1 MKSLSLSN
9 MSVKQIL
16 DIEKDIKELNI
27 QGATNVAIAT
37 LEGMKIFIEES
48 NVSDKE
54 LFYKELERVG
64 NKLANARLN
73 EPLARNGVKYV
84 THLFKKNKDDLH
96 SINDMKQQLLDYC
109 DEYLFKISDSKR
121 SIIELGLP
129 YVKHFENVLTHC
141 HSSTAVA
148 ILKGIGGLNSSFDVV
163 CTETR
168 PLFQGRTTAKS
179 LLDDGISTTM
189 IADSAAES
197 FIIGRGSVSIDAIF
211 IGCDQITLDGYCINK
226 IGSWG
231 IGMAANLASKPLY
244 VVSPLLKVD
253 PYIKAK
259 DISIEIREDDELW
272 SEAPK
277 ELKMFNPAFEI
288 VDAKLITGFMTE
300 FGIIKPEEIHDIV
313 RAKYTWLFDD

>member
-1 MKSLSLSN
+1 

-16 DIEKDIKELNI
+16 EIEKDIKELNI

-48 NVSDKE
+48 NISDKE
-54 LFYKELERVG
+54 MFYNELERVG
-64 NKLANARLN
+64 YKLANARLN

-84 THLFKKNKDDLH
+84 TFQFKKKRDDLH
-96 SINDMKQQLLDYC
+96 SINDMKQQLLDFC
-109 DEYLFKISDSKR
+109 DDYLFKISDSKR
-121 SIIELGLP
+121 SIVELGVP

-141 HSSTAVA
+141 HSSTAVS
-148 ILKGIGGLNSSFDVV
+148 ILKGIAQGNSSFDVF

-179 LLDDGISTTM
+179 LLEDGISTTM

-197 FIIGRGSVSIDAIF
+197 FVIGRGSVPIDAVF

-313 RAKYTWLFDD
+313 KAKYTWLFDD

>member
-1 MKSLSLSN
+1 

-48 NVSDKE
+48 NVTDKE

-84 THLFKKNKDDLH
+84 VHLFLKKKDDLH

-148 ILKGIGGLNSSFDVV
+148 ILKGIGGVNSSFDVV

-313 RAKYTWLFDD
+313 KAKYMWLFDD

>member
-1 MKSLSLSN
+1 

>member
-1 MKSLSLSN
+1 

-48 NVSDKE
+48 NVQDKE
-54 LFYKELERVG
+54 LFYNELERVG

-84 THLFKKNKDDLH
+84 AYLFKKKKDDLH

-121 SIIELGLP
+121 SVVELGLP

-148 ILKGIGGLNSSFDVV
+148 ILKGIGEVSSSFDVV

-197 FIIGRGSVSIDAIF
+197 FIIGRGSIPIDAIF

-277 ELKMFNPAFEI
+277 ELKMYNPAFEI
-288 VDAKLITGFMTE
+288 VDAKLITAFMTE

-313 RAKYTWLFDD
+313 KAKYTWLFND

>member
-1 MKSLSLSN
+1 

-48 NVSDKE
+48 NVTDKE

-84 THLFKKNKDDLH
+84 VHLFLKKKDDLH

-148 ILKGIGGLNSSFDVV
+148 ILKGIGGVNSSFDVV

-259 DISIEIREDDELW
+259 DISIEIREEDELW

-313 RAKYTWLFDD
+313 KAKYMWLFDD

>member
-1 MKSLSLSN
+1 

-48 NVSDKE
+48 NVTDKE

-84 THLFKKNKDDLH
+84 VHLFLKKKDDLH

-313 RAKYTWLFDD
+313 KAKYTWLFDD

>member
-1 MKSLSLSN
+1 

-84 THLFKKNKDDLH
+84 THLFKKKKDDLH

-148 ILKGIGGLNSSFDVV
+148 ILKGIGGVNSSFDVV

>member
-1 MKSLSLSN
+1 

-16 DIEKDIKELNI
+16 EIEKDIKELNI
-27 QGATNVAIAT
+27 QGATNVVIAT

-48 NVSDKE
+48 NISDKE
-54 LFYKELERVG
+54 MFYKELERVG
-64 NKLANARLN
+64 YKLANARLN

-84 THLFKKNKDDLH
+84 TFQFKRKRDDLH
-96 SINDMKQQLLDYC
+96 SINDMKQQLLDFC
-109 DEYLFKISDSKR
+109 DDYLFKISDSKR
-121 SIIELGLP
+121 SIVELGVP

-141 HSSTAVA
+141 HSSTAVS
-148 ILKGIGGLNSSFDVV
+148 ILKGIAQGNSSFDVV

-179 LLDDGISTTM
+179 LLEDGISTTM

-197 FIIGRGSVSIDAIF
+197 FVIGRGSVPIDAVF

-231 IGMAANLASKPLY
+231 IGMAAYYTSKPLY

-253 PYIKAK
+253 PKMK
-259 DISIEIREDDELW
+259 VQDISIEIREDDELW
-272 SEAPK
+272 GDAPK

-300 FGIIKPEEIHDIV
+300 FGIIKPSEIHDIIK
-313 RAKYTWLFDD
+313 AKYTWLFED

>member
-1 MKSLSLSN
+1 

-16 DIEKDIKELNI
+16 DLEKDIKDLNI

-48 NVSDKE
+48 NITDKE

-64 NKLANARLN
+64 FKLANAREN

-84 THLFKKNKDDLH
+84 THTFKNHFSDLH
-96 SINDMKQQLLDYC
+96 SINDMKQHLEEYC

-121 SIIELGLP
+121 AIIELGVP
-129 YVKHFENVLTHC
+129 YVRHFENVLTHC
-141 HSSTAVA
+141 HSSTAVSIIKEIA
-148 ILKGIGGLNSSFDVV
+148 QEKKTFDAV

-168 PLFQGRTTAKS
+168 PRFQGRITAKS
-179 LLDDGISTTM
+179 LLDAGISTTL
-189 IADSAAES
+189 IADSAVES
-197 FIIGRGSVSIDAIF
+197 FIIGRGSIPIDAIF
-211 IGCDQITLDGYCINK
+211 IGCDQITIDGYCINK

-231 IGMAANLASKPLY
+231 VAMAAKSSSRPLY

-253 PYIKAK
+253 PSMNHRE
-259 DISIEIREDDELW
+259 ISIEVRESSELW

-277 ELKMFNPAFEI
+277 GLKMFNPAFEI
-288 VDAKLITGFMTE
+288 VDAGLITGFMTE
-300 FGIIKPEEIHDIV
+300 FGIIKPEEIANIV
-313 RAKYTWLFDD
+313 KAKYTWLFD

>member
-1 MKSLSLSN
+1 

-84 THLFKKNKDDLH
+84 THLFKKKKDDLH

>member
-1 MKSLSLSN
+1 

-16 DIEKDIKELNI
+16 EIEKDIKELNI

-48 NVSDKE
+48 NISDKE
-54 LFYKELERVG
+54 MFYKELERVG
-64 NKLANARLN
+64 YKLANARLN

-84 THLFKKNKDDLH
+84 TFQFKRKRDDLH
-96 SINDMKQQLLDYC
+96 SINDMKQQLLDFC
-109 DEYLFKISDSKR
+109 DDYLFKISDSKR
-121 SIIELGLP
+121 SIVELGVP

-141 HSSTAVA
+141 HSSTAVS
-148 ILKGIGGLNSSFDVV
+148 ILKGIAQGNSSFDVV

-179 LLDDGISTTM
+179 LLEDGISTTM

-197 FIIGRGSVSIDAIF
+197 FVIGRGSVPIDAVF

-231 IGMAANLASKPLY
+231 IGMAAYYTSKPLY

-253 PYIKAK
+253 PKMK
-259 DISIEIREDDELW
+259 VQDISIEIREDDELW
-272 SEAPK
+272 SDAPK

-300 FGIIKPEEIHDIV
+300 FGIIKPSEIHDIIK
-313 RAKYTWLFDD
+313 AKYTWLFED

>member
-1 MKSLSLSN
+1 

-16 DIEKDIKELNI
+16 EIEKDIKELNI

-48 NVSDKE
+48 NISDKE
-54 LFYKELERVG
+54 MFYKELERVG
-64 NKLANARLN
+64 YKLANARLN

-84 THLFKKNKDDLH
+84 TFQFRKKRDDLH
-96 SINDMKQQLLDYC
+96 SINDMKQQLLDFC
-109 DEYLFKISDSKR
+109 DDYLFKISDSKR
-121 SIIELGLP
+121 SIVELGVP

-141 HSSTAVA
+141 HSSTAVS
-148 ILKGIGGLNSSFDVV
+148 ILKGIAQGNSSFDVV

-179 LLDDGISTTM
+179 LLEDGISTTM

-197 FIIGRGSVSIDAIF
+197 FVIGRGSVPIDAVF

-231 IGMAANLASKPLY
+231 IGMAAYYTSKPLY

-253 PYIKAK
+253 PKMK
-259 DISIEIREDDELW
+259 VQDISIEIREDDELW
-272 SEAPK
+272 SDAPK

-300 FGIIKPEEIHDIV
+300 FGIIKPSEIHDIIK
-313 RAKYTWLFDD
+313 AKYTWLFED

>member
-1 MKSLSLSN
+1 

-16 DIEKDIKELNI
+16 EIEKDIKELNI

-48 NVSDKE
+48 NISDKE
-54 LFYKELERVG
+54 MFYNELERVG
-64 NKLANARLN
+64 YKLANARLN

-84 THLFKKNKDDLH
+84 TFQFKKKRDDLH
-96 SINDMKQQLLDYC
+96 SINDMKQQLLDFC
-109 DEYLFKISDSKR
+109 DDYLFKISDSKR
-121 SIIELGLP
+121 SIVELGVP

-141 HSSTAVA
+141 HSSTAVS
-148 ILKGIGGLNSSFDVV
+148 ILKGIAQGNSSFDVV

-179 LLDDGISTTM
+179 LLEEGISTTM

-197 FIIGRGSVSIDAIF
+197 FVIGRGSVPIDAVF

-231 IGMAANLASKPLY
+231 IGMAAHYTSKPLY

-253 PYIKAK
+253 PKIKVQ

-272 SEAPK
+272 SDAPE
-277 ELKMFNPAFEI
+277 ELEMFNPAFEI
-288 VDAKLITGFMTE
+288 VDSKLITGFMTE
-300 FGIIKPEEIHDIV
+300 FGIIKPEEIHDIIK
-313 RAKYTWLFDD
+313 AKYTWLFED

>member
-1 MKSLSLSN
+1 

-16 DIEKDIKELNI
+16 EIEKDIKELNI

-48 NVSDKE
+48 NISDKE
-54 LFYKELERVG
+54 MFYKELERVG
-64 NKLANARLN
+64 YKLANARLN

-84 THLFKKNKDDLH
+84 TFQFKRKRDDLH
-96 SINDMKQQLLDYC
+96 SINDMKQQLLDFC
-109 DEYLFKISDSKR
+109 DDYLFKISDSKR
-121 SIIELGLP
+121 SIVELGVP

-141 HSSTAVA
+141 HSSTAVS
-148 ILKGIGGLNSSFDVV
+148 ILKGIAQGNSSFDVV

-179 LLDDGISTTM
+179 LLEDGISTTM

-197 FIIGRGSVSIDAIF
+197 FVIGRGSVPIDAVF

-231 IGMAANLASKPLY
+231 IGMAAYYTSKPLY

-253 PYIKAK
+253 PKMK
-259 DISIEIREDDELW
+259 VQDISIEIREDDELW
-272 SEAPK
+272 GDAPK

-300 FGIIKPEEIHDIV
+300 FGIIKPSEIHDIIK
-313 RAKYTWLFDD
+313 AKYTWLFED